1 MEPEEGSLRARV
13 EAGGERAALLS
24 ECKFSLEGTRAAFTS
39 FTASMLAE
47 STRELGVT
55 IGSGS
60 ASGAE
65 ILGEALGDFSD
76 KVSEEP

>member
-1 MEPEEGSLRARV
+1 MRARV

-24 ECKFSLEGTRAAFTS
+24 ESKFSLEVTRAAFTS
-39 FTASMLAE
+39 SMLSE

-55 IGSGS
+55 SGSGS

-65 ILGEALGDFSD
+65 ILGGASGDASD
-76 KVSEEP
+76 KVREEP